1 MEAALAHIRDQQQ
14 QTWDTF
20 SPGWRKWDS
29 WTMNFLRPMG
39 TKIIEALRIQP
50 TDQVL
55 DIATGTGEP
64 GLSIARL
71 ASRGSVVGLDL
82 SEGML
87 AVARDNAARQG
98 LANYTAVAGDACALP
113 FPDQCFDAVSCRM
126 GFMFF
131 PDMLLAAREMHRV
144 LKPGGRLATCVWS
157 APAHN
162 SWITT
167 MMGSMSPHLTLPAPA
182 PLAPGMFRCAQPG
195 MLAGLLETAGLSGVR
210 TEEVQST
217 VEFAGPEDYWQNM
230 MEIAAP
236 VVAAMSQADEAT
248 RAAIKATLFSKLE
261 PMLVNGKL
269 SLPFGSLVLTGEK
282 V

>member
-1 MEAALAHIRDQQQ
+1 MESALQHIRDQQQ

-20 SPGWRKWDS
+20 SPGWKKWDT
-29 WTMNFLRPMG
+29 WTMAFLRPMG

-55 DIATGTGEP
+55 DIAEP

-71 ASRGSVVGLDL
+71 ASQGRVTGFDL

-87 AVARDNAARQG
+87 AVARENAAHQG
-98 LANYTAVAGDACALP
+98 IPNYVAIAGDACALP
-113 FPDQCFDAVSCRM
+113 FLDQQFDAVSCRM

-131 PDMLLAAREMHRV
+131 PDMLLAAQQVYRV

-157 APAHN
+157 APPHN
-162 SWITT
+162 PWITT
-167 MMGSMSPHLTLPAPA
+167 MMSTMGAHLTLPAPA

-195 MLAGLLETAGLSGVR
+195 MLAGVLEKAGFHNVR
-210 TEEVQST
+210 EEEVRGS
-217 VEFAGPEDYWQNM
+217 VEFDGPENYWQNM

-236 VVAAMSQADEAT
+236 VVGAMSQADEAT
-248 RAAIKATLFSKLE
+248 RAAIKEALLSKLK
-261 PMLVNGKL
+261 PLITDGKIL
-269 SLPFGSLVLTGEK
+269 LPFGSLVLVGEK
-282 V
+282 P

>member
-14 QTWDTF
+14 QTWDKF
-20 SPGWRKWDS
+20 SPGWRKWDT
-29 WTMNFLRPMG
+29 WTMNFMRPMRD
-39 TKIIEALRIQP
+39 KIIEALHVQP

-64 GLSIARL
+64 GLSLARR
-71 ASRGSVVGLDL
+71 APQGSVVGLDL

-98 LANYTAVAGDACALP
+98 LANYSAVAGDACALP
-113 FPDQCFDAVSCRM
+113 FPAQRFDAVSCRM

-131 PDMLLAAREMHRV
+131 PDMLLAAQEMHRV
-144 LKPGGRLATCVWS
+144 LKPGGRLATSVWS

-162 SWITT
+162 PWITT
-167 MMGSMSPHLTLPAPA
+167 MMGTMSAHLPLPAPA

-195 MLAGLLETAGLSGVR
+195 MLADLLEKAGFSGVHA
-210 TEEVQST
+210 EEVQST
-217 VEFAGPEDYWQNM
+217 VEFDGLESYWQNM

-261 PMLVNGKL
+261 PLLVNGKI

>member
-1 MEAALAHIRDQQQ
+1 MEAALTQIRDQQQ

-20 SPGWRKWDS
+20 SPGWRKWDA
-29 WTMNFLRPMG
+29 WTMDFLRPMG
-39 TKIIEALRIQP
+39 TKIIEALHIQP

-71 ASRGSVVGLDL
+71 ASQGSVVGLDL
-82 SEGML
+82 SVGML
-87 AVARDNAARQG
+87 AVAHDNAAQQG
-98 LANYTAVAGDACALP
+98 LANYAAVAGDACALP
-113 FPDQCFDAVSCRM
+113 FLDQRFDAVSCRM

-131 PDMLLAAREMHRV
+131 PDMLLAAQEMHRV
-144 LKPGGRLATCVWS
+144 LKPGGRLATCVWA

-162 SWITT
+162 PWIAT
-167 MMGSMSPHLTLPAPA
+167 MMASMSPHLALPAPA

-195 MLAGLLETAGLSGVR
+195 MLAGLLETAGFSGVHA
-210 TEEVQST
+210 EEVQST
-217 VEFAGPEDYWQNM
+217 VEFDGPEHYWQNM
-230 MEIAAP
+230 LEIAAP

-248 RAAIKATLFSKLE
+248 RAAIKATLFRKLE
-261 PMLVNGKL
+261 PLLVAGKL

-282 V
+282 G

>member
-1 MEAALAHIRDQQQ
+1 MEAALTQLRDQQQ

-20 SPGWRKWDS
+20 SPGWKKWDT

-39 TKIIEALRIQP
+39 TAIIEALHIQP

-71 ASRGSVVGLDL
+71 APQGHVTGLDL

-87 AVARDNAARQG
+87 AVARENAARQG
-98 LANYTAVAGDACALP
+98 LANYAALAGDACALP
-113 FPDQCFDAVSCRM
+113 FPDAHFDAISCRM

-131 PDMLLAAREMHRV
+131 PDMQLAAQEMYRV

-157 APAHN
+157 APPHN
-162 SWITT
+162 PWITT
-167 MMGSMSPHLTLPAPA
+167 MMGTMSSHLALPAP
-182 PLAPGMFRCAQPG
+182 PPGAPGMFRCAQPG
-195 MLAGLLETAGLSGVR
+195 LLAGLLKTAGFQNIQ
-210 TEEVQST
+210 EEELQST
-217 VEFAGPEDYWQNM
+217 VAFDSPAQYWQNM

-236 VVAAMSQADEAT
+236 VVSAMSQADEAT
-248 RAAIKATLFSKLE
+248 RTAIQESLFAKLT
-261 PMLVNGKL
+261 PLLVDGQI
-269 SLPFGSLVLTGEK
+269 SLPFGSLVLAGEK
-282 V
+282 G